1 MMEHL
6 PGPPVINIKL
16 LSHLLFINS
25 PSTITA
31 WDQMK
36 GEGKD
41 IGFQPQNRRISGK
54 EEVKKSS
61 NE

>member
-1 MMEHL
+1 MIEHL
-6 PGPPVINIKL
+6 LGPPVINTTL
-16 LSHLLFINS
+16 LSHLLFINLL
-25 PSTITA
+25 STITA

-41 IGFQPQNRRISGK
+41 FSFWLQSRQIRGK
-54 EEVKKSS
+54 GKVRKSS

>member
-1 MMEHL
+1 MEHV
-6 PGPPVINIKL
+6 PGLPVINTTL

-41 IGFQPQNRRISGK
+41 FGFRLENRGIRGK
-54 EEVKKSS
+54 VEVRKSS

>member
-6 PGPPVINIKL
+6 PGPPVINTTL
-16 LSHLLFINS
+16 LSHFLFINS

-41 IGFQPQNRRISGK
+41 FCKIAESELGVR
-54 EEVKKSS
+54 
-61 NE
+61 